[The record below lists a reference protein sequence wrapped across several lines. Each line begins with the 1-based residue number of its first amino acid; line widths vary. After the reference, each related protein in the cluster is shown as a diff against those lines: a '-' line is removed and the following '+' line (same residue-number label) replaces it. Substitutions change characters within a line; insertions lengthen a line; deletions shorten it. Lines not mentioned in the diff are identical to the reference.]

1 MTETTHL
8 NLSVTEHGE
17 DLPFLEWRKQLTDAT
32 DSNMV
37 KLDDA
42 YGEMRNNVN
51 VAKQNAI
58 GGLDWDPNTN
68 SLILLNLDGTPINI
82 VPVRYSS
89 MDPIEITKFTN
100 ASGTVEY
107 GNIVRN
113 VTFTMTFSEEAVS
126 VTLNGEEI
134 EIGSTYVLANQEIAS
149 TTTFTLVATDRWGN
163 VDSATT
169 TISFA
174 HGLYY
179 GKDVAI
185 DEFTS
190 AWVLS
195 LSKRVKSNRT
205 TTFAVNALDGEY
217 VYFALPTSYG
227 VPTFK
232 VGGFA
237 GGFAKVGEL
246 LFENSYKVQEPY
258 SIYRSDNEGLVN
270 LTVEV
275 S

>member
-1 MTETTHL
+1 MAETKHL
-8 NLSVTEHGE
+8 RLSVTEQGE
-17 DLPFLEWRKQLTDAT
+17 DLPFLDWRQRVTDST

-37 KLDDA
+37 KLDEA
-42 YGEMRNNVN
+42 YGTMQQDMSAAMET
-51 VAKQNAI
+51 AL
-58 GGLDWDPNTN
+58 GGLGWDENTN
-68 SLILLNLDGTPINI
+68 SLVLYNLRGGKIATL
-82 VPVRYSS
+82 PVKYTST
-89 MDPIEITKFTN
+89 DPIEITRF
-100 ASGTVEY
+100 SHSVGTVEV
-107 GNIVRN
+107 GNVVNNI
-113 VTFTMTFSEEAVS
+113 TFTMTFSEEAVS
-126 VTLNGEEI
+126 LTLNGEPI
-134 EIGSTYVLANQEIAS
+134 EIDTYYVLSGQTITD
-149 TTTFTLVATDRWGN
+149 TTEFTLIAKDRWGN

-190 AWVLS
+190 AWVLD

-205 TTFAVNALDGEY
+205 TTFTVNALDGEY

>member
-107 GNIVRN
+107 GNVVRN

-134 EIGSTYVLANQEIAS
+134 EIGSTYVLTNQEIAS

-190 AWVLS
+190 AWVLG

-205 TTFAVNALDGEY
+205 TTFTVNALDGEY

-237 GGFAKVGEL
+237 GGFDKVGEL